1 MTEPGNDNS
10 ANNTEERLIRIESA
24 LAHLQHDI
32 EQLNASLTNHYGRM
46 VVFEERFSR
55 IEHEIESMSDDNGD
69 RTLQDEK
76 PPHY

>member
-1 MTEPGNDNS
+1 MTEPSNDNS
-10 ANNTEERLIRIESA
+10 ASNTEERLIRIESA

>member
-1 MTEPGNDNS
+1 MTKPDTDNS
-10 ANNTEERLIRIESA
+10 TSDTEERLIRIESA

-55 IEHEIESMSDDNGD
+55 IEHEIESLSDDNGD

>member
-1 MTEPGNDNS
+1 MTKPDTDNS
-10 ANNTEERLIRIESA
+10 TSDTEERLIRIESA

-55 IEHEIESMSDDNGD
+55 IEHEIESLNDDNGD

>member
-1 MTEPGNDNS
+1 MTEPSNDNS
-10 ANNTEERLIRIESA
+10 ASNTEERLIRIESA

-32 EQLNASLTNHYGRM
+32 EQLKASLTNHYGRM